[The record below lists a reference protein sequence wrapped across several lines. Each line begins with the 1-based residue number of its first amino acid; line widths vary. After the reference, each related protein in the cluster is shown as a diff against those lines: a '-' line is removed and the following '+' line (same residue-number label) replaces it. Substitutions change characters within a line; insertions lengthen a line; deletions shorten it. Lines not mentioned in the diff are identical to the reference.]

1 MIGVVVVVLFAV
13 LVVFGARG
21 DGAPPFD
28 LAPPEPG
35 AQDSQSPGSQRTVHA
50 SPGREESRARG
61 PLRADPRSSAYTG
74 FNADIRTRETL
85 AAERGRTRGAAS
97 SEWFATWLTDV
108 STCGPKVVTD
118 WEWVT
123 RVAPRDP
130 PRRLV
135 RDAREAEE
143 HAAAWVRALGWADAQ
158 PTQFSVDGGLDVISQ
173 QRGGV
178 GAQVKFEAKPVGS
191 PALQQAVGA
200 SLGQGLQT
208 TLFFASAGFTPA
220 ALDFAEKVRAHLFRF
235 TFDGD
240 IEPSNGFAREL
251 FEARGVD
258 VKERQGV
265 KREVARVPG
274 RVSRPELS
282 FARALP
288 LNEFLQAV
296 SGLAENAV
304 ATLVRELR
312 LTPTIS
318 LAELTEEELVALKDA
333 IRLRGRRACWGEAVP
348 KSLRKYRRL
357 RVSMSMEPTST
368 DRLHGEHGSTSGR

>member
-61 PLRADPRSSAYTG
+61 TLRADPRSSAYTG

-158 PTQFSVDGGLDVISQ
+158 PTQFSVDGGLDVFSL
-173 QRGGV
+173 
-178 GAQVKFEAKPVGS
+178 
-191 PALQQAVGA
+191 LQKNVLDRRRWATREELRIAIVTWVERTYHRRRRQ
-200 SLGQGLQT
+200 
-208 TLFFASAGFTPA
+208 A
-220 ALDFAEKVRAHLFRF
+220 AL
-235 TFDGD
+235 G
-240 IEPSNGFAREL
+240 
-251 FEARGVD
+251 
-258 VKERQGV
+258 
-265 KREVARVPG
+265 
-274 RVSRPELS
+274 
-282 FARALP
+282 
-288 LNEFLQAV
+288 
-296 SGLAENAV
+296 
-304 ATLVRELR
+304 R
-312 LTPTIS
+312 LTRVEY
-318 LAELTEEELVALKDA
+318 ELIMTTTATQA
-333 IRLRGRRACWGEAVP
+333 A
-348 KSLRKYRRL
+348 
-357 RVSMSMEPTST
+357 
-368 DRLHGEHGSTSGR
+368 